1 MNQGK
6 VLVVDDEDSLR
17 RVLQKVL
24 EDEGYWVQ
32 TVGTGDLARIAL
44 AETQFDVSLMD
55 IKLPDTDGL
64 TLLKEVKEGSSDTTV
79 IVMTAQNT
87 MRNAIGAMKNGAF
100 DYITKPFD
108 LDEVL
113 VLVKRA
119 MDSRKFT
126 RDFLELKEE
135 VKKRFEPGVNIIGTS
150 ANMQKVYK
158 TIGQVV
164 DTQATILIQGESG
177 TGKELVAKTI
187 HYNSPRWNQPFV
199 AINCAAIPRDLLESE
214 LFGHEKGAFTGAL
227 ERRIG
232 KFELA
237 EGGTLFL
244 DEVGDIPVE
253 LQTKL
258 LRVLQDREY
267 SRVGGR
273 EVLTANVRI
282 LAATNQD
289 LEKAVKEKRFR
300 EDLYF
305 RLKVIPIYLPP
316 LRERRGD
323 IALLIS
329 YFIDKINR
337 EMGIQISGV
346 SPDAQ
351 KLLEEHTWPGNV
363 RELENTLIRAAVLSS
378 GPILFPKDFSLQNKP
393 AATTLEVEQLSLEEI
408 IRHKLEDYFRRTE
421 GVDVDNL
428 YSLVIER
435 IERPLIELTLK
446 KTRGNQIRAASK
458 PRDATPRPSCASSW
472 KAERKS
478 FNYVQRPWRP
488 GTSSNS
494 PAARAACPGPATAA
508 SSSTTGRISRSPATP
523 TAFTSDK
530 RTCRFMPREKSSDK
544 NSSAYRPTMSIK
556 PKKPSAPAPTTSAS
570 ARCSGR

>member
-1 MNQGK
+1 MDQGK
-6 VLVVDDEDSLR
+6 ILVTEDEDSLR
-17 RVLQKVL
+17 RVLQKAL
-24 EDEGYWVQ
+24 GDEGYWVQ
-32 TVGTGDLARIAL
+32 TVGTGEMARSAL
-44 AETQFDVSLMD
+44 INTPFDVALMD
-55 IKLPDTDGL
+55 IKLPDIDGL
-64 TLLKEVKEGSSDTTV
+64 DLLKELKENGVDTAV

-108 LDEVL
+108 LDEIL
-113 VLVKRA
+113 LLVKRA
-119 MDSRKFT
+119 IDSRKLS
-126 RDFLELKEE
+126 RDFRELKEE

-150 ANMQKVYK
+150 SSMQSVYK
-158 TIGQVV
+158 MIGQVAN
-164 DTQATILIQGESG
+164 TQATILILGESG

-199 AINCAAIPRDLLESE
+199 AVNCAAIPRDLLESE
-214 LFGHEKGAFTGAL
+214 LFGHEKGSFTGAL
-227 ERRIG
+227 DRRLG

-244 DEVGDIPVE
+244 DEVGDIPLD

-258 LRVLQDREY
+258 LRVLQDHEY

-273 EVLTANVRI
+273 DMLKADVRI

-305 RLKVIPIYLPP
+305 RLKVIPIQLPP
-316 LRERRGD
+316 LRERRSD
-323 IALLIS
+323 IALLIG

-351 KLLEEHTWPGNV
+351 KLLEDHSWPGNV
-363 RELENTLIRAAVLSS
+363 RELENTLIRAAVLSP
-378 GPILFPKDFSLQNKP
+378 GPILFPKDFTLQNRP
-393 AATTLEVEQLSLEEI
+393 AAATLEVDQLSLEEI
-408 IRHKLEDYFRRTE
+408 IRHKLVDYFRRME

-435 IERPLIELTLK
+435 VERPLIELTLK
-446 KTRGNQIRAASK
+446 KTRGNQIRAAQILGINRNTLRK
-458 PRDATPRPSCASSW
+458 KITDLRIELKKEAS
-472 KAERKS
+472 
-478 FNYVQRPWRP
+478 
-488 GTSSNS
+488 
-494 PAARAACPGPATAA
+494 
-508 SSSTTGRISRSPATP
+508 
-523 TAFTSDK
+523 
-530 RTCRFMPREKSSDK
+530 
-544 NSSAYRPTMSIK
+544 
-556 PKKPSAPAPTTSAS
+556 
-570 ARCSGR
+570 

>member
-6 VLVVDDEDSLR
+6 ILVIEDEESLR
-17 RVLQKVL
+17 RVLQKAL
-24 EDEGYWVQ
+24 EDDGYWVQ
-32 TVGTGDLARIAL
+32 TVGTGESARVAVQN
-44 AETQFDVSLMD
+44 AQFDVALMD
-55 IKLPDTDGL
+55 IKLPDVDGL
-64 TLLKEVKEGSSDTTV
+64 ALLKEFKDGGVDIAT

-108 LDEVL
+108 LDEAL

-119 MDSRKFT
+119 VDSRKLS
-126 RDFLELKEE
+126 RDFRELKEE

-150 ANMQKVYK
+150 SSMQSVYK

-164 DTQATILIQGESG
+164 DTLATILILGESG

-187 HYNSPRWNQPFV
+187 HYNSPRWNQPFI

-214 LFGHEKGAFTGAL
+214 LFGHEKGSFTGAL
-227 ERRIG
+227 DRRLG

-237 EGGTLFL
+237 EAGTLFL
-244 DEVGDIPVE
+244 DEVGDIPLE

-258 LRVLQDREY
+258 LRVLQDHEY

-273 EVLTANVRI
+273 DILKADVRI

-305 RLKVIPIYLPP
+305 RLKVIPIYLPA

-323 IALLIS
+323 IPLLIG
-329 YFIDKINR
+329 YFLDKINR
-337 EMGIQISGV
+337 EMGLQISGV
-346 SPDAQ
+346 SPEAQ
-351 KLLEEHTWPGNV
+351 KLLEEHSWPGNV

-378 GPILFPKDFSLQNKP
+378 GPILFPKDFSLQNKH
-393 AATTLEVEQLSLEEI
+393 AATSLEVDQLSLEEI

-435 IERPLIELTLK
+435 VERPLLELTLR
-446 KTRGNQIRAASK
+446 KTRGNQIRAAQILGIN
-458 PRDATPRPSCASSW
+458 RNTL
-472 KAERKS
+472 RKKITDLHIDLKKE
-478 FNYVQRPWRP
+478 
-488 GTSSNS
+488 TS
-494 PAARAACPGPATAA
+494 
-508 SSSTTGRISRSPATP
+508 
-523 TAFTSDK
+523 
-530 RTCRFMPREKSSDK
+530 
-544 NSSAYRPTMSIK
+544 
-556 PKKPSAPAPTTSAS
+556 
-570 ARCSGR
+570 

>member
-1 MNQGK
+1 MDQGK
-6 VLVVDDEDSLR
+6 VLITEDEESLR
-17 RVLQKVL
+17 FVLKKAL

-32 TVGTGDLARIAL
+32 TTATGSAARQL
-44 AETQFDVSLMD
+44 LTETHFDVSLMD
-55 IKLPDTDGL
+55 IKLPDGDGL
-64 TLLKEVKEGSSDTTV
+64 TILKDMKEAGVDTAI

-87 MRNAIGAMKNGAF
+87 MHNAIGAMKNGAF

-108 LDEVL
+108 LDELL

-119 MDSRKFT
+119 IDSRKLT
-126 RDFLELKEE
+126 RDFRELKEE

-150 ANMQKVYK
+150 SSMQKVYK

-187 HYNSPRWNQPFV
+187 HYNSPRWNQPFI

-244 DEVGDIPVE
+244 DEVGDIPLE

-273 EVLTANVRI
+273 DVLKADVRI
-282 LAATNQD
+282 LAATNED
-289 LEKAVKEKRFR
+289 LDKAVRDKRFR
-300 EDLYF
+300 DDLYF

-323 IALLIS
+323 LPLLIS
-329 YFIDKINR
+329 YFIEKINR
-337 EMGIQISGV
+337 EMGIQISGI
-346 SPDAQ
+346 SPEAQ
-351 KLLEEHTWPGNV
+351 KRLEEHAWPGNV

-378 GPILFPKDFSLQNKP
+378 GPILFPKDFTLQSKP
-393 AATTLEVEQLSLEEI
+393 AAANLEVDQLSLEEI
-408 IRHKLEDYFRRTE
+408 IRHKLEDYFRRTS
-421 GVDVDNL
+421 DVELDNL

-446 KTRGNQIRAASK
+446 KTRGNQIRAAQILGIN
-458 PRDATPRPSCASSW
+458 RNTL
-472 KAERKS
+472 RKKI
-478 FNYVQRPWRP
+478 VDLRIEVKKE
-488 GTSSNS
+488 NS
-494 PAARAACPGPATAA
+494 
-508 SSSTTGRISRSPATP
+508 
-523 TAFTSDK
+523 
-530 RTCRFMPREKSSDK
+530 
-544 NSSAYRPTMSIK
+544 
-556 PKKPSAPAPTTSAS
+556 
-570 ARCSGR
+570 

>member
-1 MNQGK
+1 MEQGK
-6 VLVVDDEDSLR
+6 ILVAEDEESLR
-17 RVLQKVL
+17 FVLKRAL
-24 EDEGYWVQ
+24 ENEGYWVQ
-32 TVGTGDLARIAL
+32 TVADGAAARRSL
-44 AETQFDVSLMD
+44 TETNFDVALLD
-55 IKLPDTDGL
+55 IKLPDVDGL
-64 TLLKEVKEGSSDTTV
+64 TVLKDIKEAGVDTAM
-79 IVMTAQNT
+79 ILMTAQNT

-108 LDEVL
+108 LDEVM
-113 VLVKRA
+113 VLVQRA
-119 MDSRKFT
+119 TDSRKLS
-126 RDFLELKEE
+126 RDFRELKEE
-135 VKKRFEPGVNIIGTS
+135 VKKRYEPGVNIIGVS
-150 ANMQKVYK
+150 SSMQKVYK

-187 HYNSPRWNQPFV
+187 HYNSPRWNQPFI

-227 ERRIG
+227 DRRLG

-244 DEVGDIPVE
+244 DEVGDIPLE

-267 SRVGGR
+267 TRVGGR
-273 EVLTANVRI
+273 DILKADVRI

-289 LEKAVKEKRFR
+289 LDKAVREKRFR

-316 LRERRGD
+316 LRDRRGD
-323 IALLIS
+323 VPLLIG

-337 EMGIQISGV
+337 EMGIKISGV
-346 SPDAQ
+346 SPDALT
-351 KLLEEHTWPGNV
+351 LLGEHPWPGNV
-363 RELENTLIRAAVLSS
+363 RELENTLIRAAVLCS
-378 GPILFPKDFSLQNKP
+378 GPVLFPKDFTLQNKQTP
-393 AATTLEVEQLSLEEI
+393 ATPELDQLSLEEI
-408 IRHKLEDYFRRTE
+408 IRHKLEDYFHRTE

-446 KTRGNQIRAASK
+446 KTRGNQIRAAQILGINRNTLRK
-458 PRDATPRPSCASSW
+458 KITDLRIEIKKEPS
-472 KAERKS
+472 
-478 FNYVQRPWRP
+478 
-488 GTSSNS
+488 
-494 PAARAACPGPATAA
+494 
-508 SSSTTGRISRSPATP
+508 
-523 TAFTSDK
+523 
-530 RTCRFMPREKSSDK
+530 
-544 NSSAYRPTMSIK
+544 
-556 PKKPSAPAPTTSAS
+556 
-570 ARCSGR
+570 

>member
-6 VLVVDDEDSLR
+6 LLVVEDEESLR
-17 RVLQKVL
+17 RVLQRAL
-24 EDEGYWVQ
+24 EEEGYWVQ
-32 TVGTGDLARIAL
+32 TVATGDLARLAL
-44 AETQFDVSLMD
+44 HETHFDVSLMD
-55 IKLPDTDGL
+55 IKLPDADGL
-64 TLLKEVKEGSSDTTV
+64 TLLKEIKEAGIDTAM
-79 IVMTAQNT
+79 ILMTAQNT

-108 LDEVL
+108 LEEML

-119 MDSRKFT
+119 VDSRKLT
-126 RDFLELKEE
+126 RDFRELKEE

-150 ANMQKVYK
+150 SNMQKVYK

-214 LFGHEKGAFTGAL
+214 LFGHERGSFTGAL
-227 ERRIG
+227 DRRIG

-244 DEVGDIPVE
+244 DEVGDIPLE

-273 EVLTANVRI
+273 EVLQADVRI

-323 IALLIS
+323 IPLLIS
-329 YFIDKINR
+329 YFIEKINR

-346 SPDAQ
+346 SPEAQ
-351 KLLEEHTWPGNV
+351 KLLEEHIWPGNV

-378 GPILFPKDFSLQNKP
+378 GPILFPKDFTLQNKP
-393 AATTLEVEQLSLEEI
+393 VVTTLEVDQLSLEEL

-446 KTRGNQIRAASK
+446 KTRGNQIRAAQILGIN
-458 PRDATPRPSCASSW
+458 RNTL
-472 KAERKS
+472 RKKI
-478 FNYVQRPWRP
+478 VDL
-488 GTSSNS
+488 
-494 PAARAACPGPATAA
+494 
-508 SSSTTGRISRSPATP
+508 RI
-523 TAFTSDK
+523 
-530 RTCRFMPREKSSDK
+530 E
-544 NSSAYRPTMSIK
+544 
-556 PKKPSAPAPTTSAS
+556 PKKEGA
-570 ARCSGR
+570 

>member
-1 MNQGK
+1 MEQGK
-6 VLVVDDEDSLR
+6 ILVAEDEESLR
-17 RVLQKVL
+17 FVLKKAL

-32 TVGTGDLARIAL
+32 NVATGAAAREALGGTRY
-44 AETQFDVSLMD
+44 DVSLMD
-55 IKLPDTDGL
+55 IKLPDMDGL
-64 TLLKEVKEGSSDTTV
+64 TLLKELKDGGTDTAI

-113 VLVKRA
+113 MLVKRA
-119 MDSRKFT
+119 MDSRKLS
-126 RDFLELKEE
+126 RDFRELKQE
-135 VKKRFEPGVNIIGTS
+135 VKKRFEPGVNMIGTS
-150 ANMQKVYK
+150 SSMQRVYK

-164 DTQATILIQGESG
+164 DTLATILIQGESG

-214 LFGHEKGAFTGAL
+214 LFGHERGAFTGAL
-227 ERRIG
+227 DRRIG

-237 EGGTLFL
+237 EAGTLFL
-244 DEVGDIPVE
+244 DEVGDIPLE

-273 EVLTANVRI
+273 EVLKADVRI
-282 LAATNQD
+282 VAATNQD
-289 LEKAVKEKRFR
+289 LERAVKEKRFR

-316 LRERRGD
+316 LRERRTD
-323 IALLIS
+323 IPLLIS
-329 YFIDKINR
+329 YFIEKINR

-346 SPDAQ
+346 SPEAE
-351 KLLEEHTWPGNV
+351 KLLQDHAWPGNV

-378 GPILFPKDFSLQNKP
+378 GPILFPKDFTLQNKP
-393 AATTLEVEQLSLEEI
+393 AANPLEVEQLSLEEI
-408 IRHKLEDYFRRTE
+408 IHHKLEDYFRRTE

-446 KTRGNQIRAASK
+446 KTRGNQIRAAQILGINRNTLRK
-458 PRDATPRPSCASSW
+458 KITELRIQVKKDNAS
-472 KAERKS
+472 
-478 FNYVQRPWRP
+478 
-488 GTSSNS
+488 
-494 PAARAACPGPATAA
+494 
-508 SSSTTGRISRSPATP
+508 
-523 TAFTSDK
+523 
-530 RTCRFMPREKSSDK
+530 
-544 NSSAYRPTMSIK
+544 
-556 PKKPSAPAPTTSAS
+556 
-570 ARCSGR
+570 

>member
-1 MNQGK
+1 MHQGK
-6 VLVVDDEDSLR
+6 VLVVEDEESLR
-17 RVLQKVL
+17 RVLQRAL

-32 TVGTGDLARIAL
+32 TVGTGDSARLAL
-44 AETQFDVSLMD
+44 NETHFDVSLMD
-55 IKLPDTDGL
+55 IKLPDADGL
-64 TLLKEVKEGSSDTTV
+64 AILKEMKDAGMDTEM

-87 MRNAIGAMKNGAF
+87 MRNAIGAMKGGAF

-113 VLVKRA
+113 VLIKRA
-119 MDSRKFT
+119 MDSRKLT
-126 RDFLELKEE
+126 RDFRELKEE

-150 ANMQKVYK
+150 SAMQKVYK

-227 ERRIG
+227 DRRIG

-244 DEVGDIPVE
+244 DEVGDIPLE

-273 EVLTANVRI
+273 EVLKANVRI

-289 LEKAVKEKRFR
+289 LDRAVKEKRFR

-323 IALLIS
+323 IPLLIG
-329 YFIDKINR
+329 YFVDKINR

-346 SPDAQ
+346 SPEAQ
-351 KLLEEHTWPGNV
+351 KLLEEHSWPGNV

-378 GPILFPKDFSLQNKP
+378 GPILFPKDFTLQNKS
-393 AATTLEVEQLSLEEI
+393 ATTSLEVDQLSLEEI

-446 KTRGNQIRAASK
+446 KTRGNQIRAAQILGINRNTLRKKISDLRIDLK
-458 PRDATPRPSCASSW
+458 KESS
-472 KAERKS
+472 
-478 FNYVQRPWRP
+478 
-488 GTSSNS
+488 
-494 PAARAACPGPATAA
+494 
-508 SSSTTGRISRSPATP
+508 
-523 TAFTSDK
+523 
-530 RTCRFMPREKSSDK
+530 
-544 NSSAYRPTMSIK
+544 
-556 PKKPSAPAPTTSAS
+556 
-570 ARCSGR
+570 

>member
-1 MNQGK
+1 MEQGK
-6 VLVVDDEDSLR
+6 ILIVEDEESLR
-17 RVLQKVL
+17 FVLKKAL

-32 TVGTGDLARIAL
+32 AVTNGTAARQSL
-44 AETQFDVSLMD
+44 SETNFDVALMD
-55 IKLPDTDGL
+55 IKLPDVDGL
-64 TLLKEVKEGSSDTTV
+64 TLLRESKQAGADTSM
-79 IVMTAQNT
+79 ILMTAQNT

-108 LDEVL
+108 LEEIL
-113 VLVKRA
+113 MLTKRA
-119 MDSRKFT
+119 VDSRKLI
-126 RDFLELKEE
+126 RDFRELKEE

-150 ANMQKVYK
+150 SNMQKVYK

-187 HYNSPRWNQPFV
+187 HYNSPRWNQPFI

-227 ERRIG
+227 DRRLG

-237 EGGTLFL
+237 EGGTIFL
-244 DEVGDIPVE
+244 DEVADIPLE

-258 LRVLQDREY
+258 LRVLQDHEY
-267 SRVGGR
+267 SRIGGTGM
-273 EVLTANVRI
+273 LTANVRI

-300 EDLYF
+300 EDLFF

-323 IALLIS
+323 IPLLIS
-329 YFIDKINR
+329 YFIEKMNR

-346 SPDAQ
+346 SPEAQ
-351 KLLEEHTWPGNV
+351 KLLEEHSWPGNV

-378 GPILFPKDFSLQNKP
+378 GPILFPKDFALQNKQTP
-393 AATTLEVEQLSLEEI
+393 ATLEVDELSLEELI
-408 IRHKLEDYFRRTE
+408 HHKLEDYFRRTE
-421 GVDVDNL
+421 GVDIDNL

-446 KTRGNQIRAASK
+446 KTRGNQIRAAQILGIN
-458 PRDATPRPSCASSW
+458 RNTL
-472 KAERKS
+472 RKKI
-478 FNYVQRPWRP
+478 
-488 GTSSNS
+488 TDL
-494 PAARAACPGPATAA
+494 
-508 SSSTTGRISRSPATP
+508 RIQL
-523 TAFTSDK
+523 K
-530 RTCRFMPREKSSDK
+530 REDD
-544 NSSAYRPTMSIK
+544 
-556 PKKPSAPAPTTSAS
+556 
-570 ARCSGR
+570 

>member
-1 MNQGK
+1 MDQGK
-6 VLVVDDEDSLR
+6 ILVAEDEDSLR
-17 RVLQKVL
+17 RVLQKAL
-24 EDEGYWVQ
+24 GDEGYWVQ
-32 TVGTGDLARIAL
+32 TVGTGELARTALTTTHFDIA
-44 AETQFDVSLMD
+44 LMD
-55 IKLPDTDGL
+55 IKLPDIDGL
-64 TLLKEVKEGSSDTTV
+64 DLLKELKGNGLDTAI

-113 VLVKRA
+113 LMVKRA
-119 MDSRKFT
+119 IDSHKLSH
-126 RDFLELKEE
+126 DFRELKQE

-150 ANMQKVYK
+150 ASMQRVYK

-164 DTQATILIQGESG
+164 DTQATILILGESG

-227 ERRIG
+227 DRRLG

-237 EGGTLFL
+237 QGGTLFL
-244 DEVGDIPVE
+244 DEVGDIPLE

-258 LRVLQDREY
+258 LRVLQDHEF

-273 EVLTANVRI
+273 EVLQADVRI

-289 LEKAVKEKRFR
+289 LDKAVKEKRFR

-305 RLKVIPIYLPP
+305 RLKVIPIRLPP

-323 IALLIS
+323 IALLIG

-337 EMGIQISGV
+337 EMGLQVSGV

-351 KLLEEHTWPGNV
+351 KLLEEHAWPGNV
-363 RELENTLIRAAVLSS
+363 RDLENTLIRAAVLAS
-378 GPILFPKDFSLQNKP
+378 GPILFPKDFTLQNKP
-393 AATTLEVEQLSLEEI
+393 ASTNLEVDQLSLEEI
-408 IRHKLEDYFRRTE
+408 IRHKLTDYFRRME

-435 IERPLIELTLK
+435 IERPLIELTLRRTK
-446 KTRGNQIRAASK
+446 GNQIRAAQILGIN
-458 PRDATPRPSCASSW
+458 RNTL
-472 KAERKS
+472 RKKIADL
-478 FNYVQRPWRP
+478 RIELKKE
-488 GTSSNS
+488 
-494 PAARAACPGPATAA
+494 PA
-508 SSSTTGRISRSPATP
+508 
-523 TAFTSDK
+523 
-530 RTCRFMPREKSSDK
+530 
-544 NSSAYRPTMSIK
+544 
-556 PKKPSAPAPTTSAS
+556 
-570 ARCSGR
+570 

>member
-1 MNQGK
+1 MDQGK
-6 VLVVDDEDSLR
+6 ILVTEDEESLR
-17 RVLQKVL
+17 FVLKKAL
-24 EDEGYWVQ
+24 ENEGYWVQ
-32 TVGTGDLARIAL
+32 TTAHGNTAREL
-44 AETQFDVSLMD
+44 LNESHFDVSLMD
-55 IKLPDTDGL
+55 IKLPDADGL
-64 TLLKEVKEGSSDTTV
+64 TLLKEIKEAGIDTAM
-79 IVMTAQNT
+79 ILMTAQNT

-119 MDSRKFT
+119 IDSRKLS
-126 RDFLELKEE
+126 RDFRELKEE

-150 ANMQKVYK
+150 STMQKVYK

-164 DTQATILIQGESG
+164 DTHATILIQGESG

-199 AINCAAIPRDLLESE
+199 PINCAAIPRDLLESE
-214 LFGHEKGAFTGAL
+214 LFGHERGAFTGAL
-227 ERRIG
+227 DRRIG

-244 DEVGDIPVE
+244 DEVGDIPLE

-258 LRVLQDREY
+258 LRVLQDHEY
-267 SRVGGR
+267 SRIGGR
-273 EVLTANVRI
+273 DVLKADVRI

-289 LEKAVKEKRFR
+289 LEKAVKDKRFR

-316 LRERRGD
+316 LRERKGD
-323 IALLIS
+323 MPLLIS

-337 EMGIQISGV
+337 EMGIQVSGV
-346 SPDAQ
+346 SPEAQ

-378 GPILFPKDFSLQNKP
+378 GPILFPKDFTLQNKP
-393 AATTLEVEQLSLEEI
+393 SAANLEVDQLSLEEI
-408 IRHKLEDYFRRTE
+408 IRHKLEDYFRRT
-421 GVDVDNL
+421 GDVDLDNL

-446 KTRGNQIRAASK
+446 KTRGNQIRAAQILGIN
-458 PRDATPRPSCASSW
+458 RNTL
-472 KAERKS
+472 RKKI
-478 FNYVQRPWRP
+478 VDLRIEVKRE
-488 GTSSNS
+488 SN
-494 PAARAACPGPATAA
+494 
-508 SSSTTGRISRSPATP
+508 
-523 TAFTSDK
+523 
-530 RTCRFMPREKSSDK
+530 
-544 NSSAYRPTMSIK
+544 
-556 PKKPSAPAPTTSAS
+556 
-570 ARCSGR
+570 

>member
-6 VLVVDDEDSLR
+6 ILVIEDEDSLR
-17 RVLQKVL
+17 RVLQKAL
-24 EDEGYWVQ
+24 EEDGYWVQ
-32 TVGTGDLARIAL
+32 TVGTGELARL
-44 AETQFDVSLMD
+44 AVKNSQFDVAFMD
-55 IKLPDTDGL
+55 IKLPDVDGL
-64 TLLKEVKEGSSDTTV
+64 TLLKEFKEAGVDTAT

-119 MDSRKFT
+119 VDSRKLT
-126 RDFLELKEE
+126 RDFRELKEE

-150 ANMQKVYK
+150 SSMQTVYK

-164 DTQATILIQGESG
+164 DTLATILILGESG

-187 HYNSPRWNQPFV
+187 HYNSPRWNQPFI

-227 ERRIG
+227 DRRLG

-244 DEVGDIPVE
+244 DEVGDIPLD

-258 LRVLQDREY
+258 LRVLQDHEY

-273 EVLTANVRI
+273 DILKADVRI

-289 LEKAVKEKRFR
+289 LDKAVKEKRFR

-323 IALLIS
+323 IPLLIG
-329 YFIDKINR
+329 YFLDKINR
-337 EMGIQISGV
+337 EMGLQISGV
-346 SPDAQ
+346 SPEAQ

-393 AATTLEVEQLSLEEI
+393 AAVSLEVDQLSLEEI

-435 IERPLIELTLK
+435 VERPLLELTLK
-446 KTRGNQIRAASK
+446 KTRGNQIRAAQILGINRNTLRK
-458 PRDATPRPSCASSW
+458 KITDLRIELRKESS
-472 KAERKS
+472 
-478 FNYVQRPWRP
+478 
-488 GTSSNS
+488 
-494 PAARAACPGPATAA
+494 
-508 SSSTTGRISRSPATP
+508 
-523 TAFTSDK
+523 
-530 RTCRFMPREKSSDK
+530 
-544 NSSAYRPTMSIK
+544 
-556 PKKPSAPAPTTSAS
+556 
-570 ARCSGR
+570 

>member
-1 MNQGK
+1 MEQGK
-6 VLVVDDEDSLR
+6 VLVAEDEESLR
-17 RVLQKVL
+17 FVLKKAL

-32 TVGTGDLARIAL
+32 TMANGSAACESLT
-44 AETQFDVSLMD
+44 ETNFDVALLD
-55 IKLPDTDGL
+55 IKLPDVDGL
-64 TLLKEVKEGSSDTTV
+64 TVLKNIKEAGVDTAM
-79 IVMTAQNT
+79 ILMTAQNT

-108 LDEVL
+108 LDEVM

-119 MDSRKFT
+119 TDSRKLS
-126 RDFLELKEE
+126 RDFRELKEE
-135 VKKRFEPGVNIIGTS
+135 VKKRYEPGVNIIGAS
-150 ANMQKVYK
+150 SSMQKVYK

-227 ERRIG
+227 DRRLG

-244 DEVGDIPVE
+244 DEVGDIPLE

-258 LRVLQDREY
+258 LRILQDREY

-273 EVLTANVRI
+273 ETLRADVRI

-289 LEKAVKEKRFR
+289 LERAVREKRFR
-300 EDLYF
+300 DDLFF
-305 RLKVIPIYLPP
+305 RLKVIPIHLPP

-323 IALLIS
+323 IPLLIG

-337 EMGIQISGV
+337 EMGIKISGV
-346 SPDAQ
+346 SPDAL
-351 KLLEEHTWPGNV
+351 KLLEEHSWPGNV

-378 GPILFPKDFSLQNKP
+378 GSILFPKDFTLQNKDGP
-393 AATTLEVEQLSLEEI
+393 ATPELDQLSLEEI

-446 KTRGNQIRAASK
+446 KTRGNQIRAAQILGIN
-458 PRDATPRPSCASSW
+458 RNTL
-472 KAERKS
+472 RKKI
-478 FNYVQRPWRP
+478 
-488 GTSSNS
+488 TEL
-494 PAARAACPGPATAA
+494 
-508 SSSTTGRISRSPATP
+508 RIE
-523 TAFTSDK
+523 F
-530 RTCRFMPREKSSDK
+530 
-544 NSSAYRPTMSIK
+544 
-556 PKKPSAPAPTTSAS
+556 KK
-570 ARCSGR
+570 